1 MNRSSCTP
9 ATEALN
15 RLLKHQDSESLFKEE
30 SQRVRKKA
38 KSLGKRSSS
47 QHMFDVT
54 SILEASE
61 QIKGL
66 HSFPIIEWPTMEENN
81 KDIADIRASQM
92 PLMDSLI
99 KSTIGRRQR

>member
-1 MNRSSCTP
+1 MNRSSRTP

-15 RLLKHQDSESLFKEE
+15 RLLKHQDSESLFREE

-38 KSLGKRSSS
+38 RSLGKRSSS
-47 QHMFDVT
+47 QHMFDLT

-66 HSFPIIEWPTMEENN
+66 HSFPIIEWPTMENN
-81 KDIADIRASQM
+81 KDIADVRASQM
-92 PLMDSLI
+92 PLI
-99 KSTIGRRQR
+99 KSTIVRRQH